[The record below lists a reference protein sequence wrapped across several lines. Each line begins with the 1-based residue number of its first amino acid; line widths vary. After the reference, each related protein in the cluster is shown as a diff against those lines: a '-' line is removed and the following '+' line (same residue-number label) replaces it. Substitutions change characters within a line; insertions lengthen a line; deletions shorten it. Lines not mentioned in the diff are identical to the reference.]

1 MHSTLLIVCI
11 SERTDSL
18 NHVNETFLYFTRTTR
33 IFVLF
38 LRSIQ
43 EIDWTKIFPPLFQ
56 FIFIS
61 QFIFKQFSITCFI
74 NQWTSFYHLTR
85 LVMSLYMRSRTTIIH
100 GFLLPPQD
108 WSIVLHRERVPP
120 SVEYFSSSA
129 VSLLR
134 GSFPWISSVMPGI
147 PNRLLKVCEPL

>member
-1 MHSTLLIVCI
+1 MHSTLLIICI

-61 QFIFKQFSITCFI
+61 QAILHYMFYKSMNIFLSPY
-74 NQWTSFYHLTR
+74 TSL
-85 LVMSLYMRSRTTIIH
+85 MSLYMRSRTMIIH

>member
-1 MHSTLLIVCI
+1 MHSTLLIICI

-18 NHVNETFLYFTRTTR
+18 NHVNETFLYFTRTTC

-61 QFIFKQFSITCFI
+61 QAILHYMFYKSMNIFLSPI
-74 NQWTSFYHLTR
+74 TR

>member
-1 MHSTLLIVCI
+1 MHSTLLIICI
-11 SERTDSL
+11 SGRTDSL
-18 NHVNETFLYFTRTTR
+18 NHVNETFLYFTRTTC

-43 EIDWTKIFPPLFQ
+43 EIEQKFFLPCFNLYLFP
-56 FIFIS
+56 
-61 QFIFKQFSITCFI
+61 KQFSITCFI

-100 GFLLPPQD
+100 GFLLPLQD

>member
-1 MHSTLLIVCI
+1 MHSTLLIICI

-18 NHVNETFLYFTRTTR
+18 NHVNETFLYFTRTTC

-61 QFIFKQFSITCFI
+61 QAILHYMFYKSMNIFLSPYTSRNESLHAIEDDDNTWISIASSGLIDRSSQRTSSTICRIFFELRSFASTWIVSLNFICYAWNTEQVIKSM
-74 NQWTSFYHLTR
+74 W
-85 LVMSLYMRSRTTIIH
+85 TIIK
-100 GFLLPPQD
+100 L
-108 WSIVLHRERVPP
+108 
-120 SVEYFSSSA
+120 
-129 VSLLR
+129 
-134 GSFPWISSVMPGI
+134 
-147 PNRLLKVCEPL
+147 

>member
-1 MHSTLLIVCI
+1 MHSTLLIICI

-61 QFIFKQFSITCFI
+61 QAILHYMFYKSMNIFLSPY
-74 NQWTSFYHLTR
+74 TSR
-85 LVMSLYMRSRTTIIH
+85 NESLRSRTTIIH

-147 PNRLLKVCEPL
+147 PNRLLKV